1 MKITY
6 EVTSIEIDGY
16 LVQYNCG
23 YATTDLDDAI
33 ELHKALTK
41 NTGDE
46 WEIMVNYEDN
56 I

>member
-23 YATTDLDDAI
+23 YATTDLDDAVGRRP
-33 ELHKALTK
+33 LAYYRVAQST
-41 NTGDE
+41 N
-46 WEIMVNYEDN
+46 
-56 I
+56 